1 MTDAPATN
9 VVPMARGHAAAVA
22 RLHAEGIPTGFLSSL
37 GLRFLKQLYI
47 ALPRCPAGFGYVWV
61 GDDDQ
66 VLGFICCTESTGRV
80 YKQALKRRALWMGLP
95 LLKHMLRPRTI
106 KRMIHTL
113 RYPSE
118 VAQEDQAIPTAELLS
133 IVVAPEGRGKGVGK
147 ALVAAAD
154 AEFRRRNINDYKVA
168 VWDQNASANAFYQRC
183 GFELALQR
191 THHGLGMN
199 IYTKQS

>member
-1 MTDAPATN
+1 MTDEPATN
-9 VVPMARGHAAAVA
+9 VVPMAKCHAPAVA

-37 GLRFLKQLYI
+37 GQRFLKQLYI

-61 GDDDQ
+61 DEDQ
-66 VLGFICCTESTGRV
+66 EVQGFICCTESTGRV
-80 YKQALKRRALWMGLP
+80 YKQALKRRGLFMGLP

-118 VAQEDQAIPTAELLS
+118 VAEADSEIPTAELLS
-133 IVVAPEGRGKGVGK
+133 IVVAEGGRGKGVGK

-154 AEFRRRNINDYKVA
+154 AEFARREINQYKVA
-168 VWDQNASANAFYQRC
+168 VWNENESANAFYERC

-191 THHGLGMN
+191 THHDLGMN
-199 IYTKQS
+199 IYTKSS